1 MEEKVKEAIELLSN
15 SKSKKR
21 ESGAKRLRKLESID
35 AGPALIQALEK
46 EIQDKRTWSTQ
57 YHLILALGHSKFK
70 EALPILLELAK
81 QKYEATIIYMGLG
94 DSIFRLSILSQSIK
108 DTLNAIYSFDN
119 FRITYGAFQALA
131 LLKLVPDDNV
141 IKRIIEIGSDVKG
154 AEIVQGYPNDKTGLR
169 KWVASASA
177 GWKEELKN
185 EFLADC
191 EKIKDQ
197 HLLIAVENSRKNKYV
212 KWNPY

>member
-1 MEEKVKEAIELLSN
+1 MKEKVKEAIELLSN

-21 ESGAKRLRKLESID
+21 ESGAKKLRKLESLD

-57 YHLILALGHSKFK
+57 YHLILAIGHSGFM
-70 EALPILLELAK
+70 EALQILMELA
-81 QKYEATIIYMGLG
+81 QQEFEATIIYMGLG
-94 DSIFRLSILSQSIK
+94 DSIFRLSVLSKSNEE
-108 DTLNAIYSFDN
+108 TLNAIYSFDK
-119 FRITYGAFQALA
+119 FRRTYGAFRALA
-131 LLKLVPDDNV
+131 LMKLLPKDNV
-141 IKRIIEIGSDVKG
+141 IKRIIEIGSDPKG
-154 AEIVQGYPNDKTGLR
+154 AEIVQGYPDDETGLR

-177 GWKEELKN
+177 GWKAELKN

-197 HLLIAVENSRKNKYV
+197 HLLMAVENSRKNKYV